1 MLSRSVVLNAL
12 GQAASLAFGF
22 AASVVLARWLGP
34 ANRGVLAI
42 MLSVVG
48 LAYILAS
55 TGLPSSVEYHASRR
69 DVRSGSLLGNTLLY
83 GGGLAVVLVP
93 VFWFARGPIADLV
106 AKGHGGDAWV
116 LVGVLVPLGFIQWTC
131 GNQLLG
137 LLRFGLYNILFALS
151 RGSYVVVVLILLT
164 VAHLGVTAGLLAAV
178 VGALVMTGGSLGY
191 LLRIDRP
198 RLDRPLMRRMLS
210 YGARNQIGLVF
221 QSLNYRL
228 DVVILQFFRP
238 LREVGY
244 YVIAQIV
251 AELTLT
257 LANSFQG
264 VLALV
269 SREDHEE
276 RRAATTTAS
285 VRHHGILAAGTLL
298 ATAVGGP
305 LLIKY
310 AFGHAFHAAIVPM
323 LLLLPGIWFLGTGRV
338 VSANLAGLGRPGLP
352 STFAGV
358 AAVVTVVLDLAL
370 IPALGIYG
378 AVIASV
384 CAYTTYGLGSL
395 VALSRVSG
403 IPARAL
409 LVPTR
414 ADFRIYPAA
423 AGRLLAAARR

>member
-12 GQAASLAFGF
+12 GQAASLALGF

-34 ANRGVLAI
+34 ADRGVLAI
-42 MLSVVG
+42 MLSVTALG
-48 LAYILAS
+48 YILAAG
-55 TGLPSSVEYHASRR
+55 GLPTAVEYYASRKE
-69 DVRSGSLLGNTLLY
+69 VRSGSLLGNTLLY
-83 GGGLAVVLVP
+83 GLGLALVLVP

-116 LVGVLVPLGFIQWTC
+116 LVGVLVALDFVQWTC
-131 GNQLLG
+131 GNQLSG
-137 LLRFGLYNILFALS
+137 MLRFGLYNALFSLS
-151 RGSYVVVVLILLT
+151 RFVYVVAVLLLLT
-164 VAHLGVTAGLLAAV
+164 LASLGVTAGLLAAV
-178 VGALVMTGGSLGY
+178 IGALVMTGGSLTY
-191 LLRIDRP
+191 LLRVDRP

-210 YGARNQIGLVF
+210 YGARNQVGLVF

-244 YVIAQIV
+244 YVIAQVV

-269 SREDHEE
+269 SREEQE
-276 RRAATTTAS
+276 GRSSETTTAS
-285 VRHHGILAAGTLL
+285 VRHHGVLAACTLL
-298 ATAVGGP
+298 ATAAGGP
-305 LLIKY
+305 VLIAY
-310 AFGHAFHAAIVPM
+310 AFGHEFHSAIVPM

-338 VSANLAGLGRPGLP
+338 VSVNLAGLGRPGLP

-358 AAVVTVVLDLAL
+358 AAVVTVGLDLAL
-370 IPALGIYG
+370 IPTLGIYG
-378 AVIASV
+378 AVIASI

-395 VALSRVSG
+395 IALSRVSG
-403 IPARAL
+403 ISVRGL
-409 LVPTR
+409 LLPTR
-414 ADFRIYPAA
+414 ADLRVYPAA

>member
-12 GQAASLAFGF
+12 GQASSLVLGF

-48 LAYILAS
+48 LAYILLGS
-55 TGLPSSVEYHASRR
+55 GLPNSVEYHASRR
-69 DVRSGSLLGNTLLY
+69 DVRNGSVLGNTLLY
-83 GGGLAVVLVP
+83 GLVLAAVLIP
-93 VFWFARGPIADLV
+93 VFWVAGGPIADLV
-106 AKGHGGDAWV
+106 AKGRGGDAWI
-116 LVGVLVPLGFIQWTC
+116 LVGALVPLGFIQWTC
-131 GNQLLG
+131 GNQLMG
-137 LLRFGLYNILFALS
+137 LLRFGLYNLLFALS
-151 RGSYVVVVLILLT
+151 RLSYVVVVLILLT
-164 VAHLGVTAGLLAAV
+164 VVHLGLSAGLWAAV
-178 VGALVMTGGSLGY
+178 VGALVMIVGSLVAVA
-191 LLRIDRP
+191 RVDRP
-198 RLDRPLMRRMLS
+198 RLDGALMRRMLS

-228 DVVILQFFRP
+228 DVVILQFFVP

-269 SREDHEE
+269 SREEREE
-276 RRAATTTAS
+276 RRTATTTAS
-285 VRHHGILAAGTLL
+285 LRHHGILAAGTLV

-305 LLIKY
+305 LLIRY
-310 AFGHAFHAAIVPM
+310 AFGHAFQAAIVPM

-358 AAVVTVVLDLAL
+358 AALVTVALDLSL
-370 IPALGIYG
+370 IPTLGIYG

-395 VALSRVSG
+395 LALSRVSG
-403 IPARAL
+403 ISARDL